1 MESEVYIMLY
11 TLNELHERKE
21 VIRELAKKRRKELTV
36 YGGVICDMTGL
47 CSYDDYIELINSLT
61 DDEFVGN
68 YFTLLMNKE
77 GYDVW
82 TKLID
87 DNVAFEDVIKSF
99 NSEYFMNE
107 YRKKIEA

>member
-1 MESEVYIMLY
+1 MLY

-21 VIRELAKKRRKELTV
+21 VIRELAKKRRMELTV
-36 YGGVICDMTGL
+36 YGGVMCDRTSL
-47 CSYDDYIELINSLT
+47 CSYDEYVEFMNSLT

-68 YFTLLMNKE
+68 YFTLLMNE
-77 GYDVW
+77 AGYNIW

-87 DNVAFEDVIKSF
+87 DNVPFEDVI
-99 NSEYFMNE
+99 NTLHNEEFMNE

>member
-11 TLNELHERKE
+11 TLNDLHERKE
-21 VIRELAKKRRKELTV
+21 VIKELAKKRRRELTV
-36 YGGVICDMTGL
+36 YGGVMCDMAEL
-47 CSYDDYIELINSLT
+47 CSYDEYTKFMNSLT

-68 YFTLLMNKE
+68 YFTLLMNE
-77 GYDVW
+77 VGYNIW

-87 DNVAFEDVIKSF
+87 DNVPFEDVIKTLH
-99 NSEYFMNE
+99 NEEFMNE